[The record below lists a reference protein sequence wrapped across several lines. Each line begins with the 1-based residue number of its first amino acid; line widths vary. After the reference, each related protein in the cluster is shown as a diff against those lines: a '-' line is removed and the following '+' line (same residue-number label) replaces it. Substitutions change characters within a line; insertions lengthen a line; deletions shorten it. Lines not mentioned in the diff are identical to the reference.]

1 MSIPNPGFPRPGVQ
15 YDFQNESQFRA
26 AVQAVISALD
36 AEIQGDTAI
45 LAEHD
50 IVGANHTASGL
61 TTGHVLQAT
70 GATTFAWQPLDFTD
84 LGGSIADAQVP
95 ESAVTQ
101 HQAALSIA
109 FTQLT
114 GTIADAQVP
123 ETAVTQHQAA
133 LTILESQITD
143 GSILARLAANETV
156 SGLWDFSGII
166 DFGDGF
172 TVSNGSNWYID
183 ATQSNWIE
191 INPTSDGSLV
201 TGGWARYL
209 GWNSGGGGTPAEVQ
223 MGVYGGVS
231 TINFIY
237 LTANATRGTN
247 HYNLANTLR
256 IKPGNPYWYDGTAE
270 RLLAYDDSASNFTM
284 TGIWTFDRINVNAD
298 SYFYGTTTARYLW
311 FDLGNGVTPQNGG
324 LGWRDNGANE
334 WLFRMDTGLNLEVYN
349 YNVAAVVTQWDSA
362 TGDLR
367 HSRDLYLEDS
377 VTYPADGLLYVTS
390 TGLVASSGASAQYD
404 IPYNIDGS
412 AWSYISKGASPDGY
426 VIMLSSGIPT
436 WSENIAAKADL
447 LFNTGGGTY
456 QDGDYYLAL
465 SNATGTLLVTQIE
478 LLPESNVIIG
488 GASANTY
495 RALTAADIGGG
506 TFSGV
511 FKFQYLEV
519 ERDTT
524 PFYRLDN
531 TNIGS
536 PRTFQIAL
544 NTSGRFYIYDETA
557 AATRFYIEP
566 AGQVVITGDLYLNDS
581 VTYPTDS
588 LLYRTSTGQV
598 VGTGAAATGD
608 LLYNIDGDA
617 WTSLPVSPNPDGYV
631 LKLNGGLPSWQP
643 NNAADADTL
652 DGQHGAY
659 YLALGNATGTLAVT
673 KLQLLAESTVIIGGV
688 SANETRAL
696 TGDDIDW
703 SSAFGGA
710 STQIYLDGASSSFRS
725 SLGLYAAAVET
736 NINFTAGYLR
746 GGYVTTG
753 ATGSPGNYYYILS
766 AGEDSRGVQIAA
778 AYGGNDYAFFIRRGS
793 DNAASENGANAWQN
807 WKEIAVNGT
816 DVNGFTFSGDPC
828 LLLSHARPEIRFYE
842 TDGPT
847 DEKYWRLYASG
858 GAFSLLKMSDAAT
871 GTSTIWSI
879 TRSGTTA
886 DYSNWYIHDI
896 RYSADG
902 NDAQYHRWYANS
914 NTGQTHLEFRRTFDS
929 AMGWRI
935 TGQASTGDFY
945 LSNYNFSS
953 LQEHWIFGD
962 ASSGELTFD
971 GQRITLT
978 PQIRASA
985 TYDNGTIASGATL
998 NVNWDNGNSQRCAA
1012 NLGNI
1017 TIAVN
1022 QATAYQGTSYT
1033 IEVTNIHSTTGRTV
1047 SWSGVSQWVGSAPT
1061 ATVDA
1066 GKMTVVQIY
1075 VARNRA
1081 GSNYIIGSVILD
1093 NVTVPT

>member
-70 GATTFAWQPLDFTD
+70 GATTFGWQPLDFTD
-84 LGGSIADAQVP
+84 IG
-95 ESAVTQ
+95 
-101 HQAALSIA
+101 
-109 FTQLT
+109 

-123 ETAVTQHQAA
+123 ETAVTQHEAA
-133 LTILESQITD
+133 LTILETQITD
-143 GSILARLAANETV
+143 GALLARVGGNETITGSWTFTDGTVTFDPGNAQSWIDINTDLANYCGIHFQHNNLTAFEV
-156 SGLWDFSGII
+156 SVDNGTNNFYIYRWNPDGTRLGPEIAIAQATGKVTISNDLDITGFNVGLTGINSHTAPTATGSQLLVRDLNDNGYVKVITPPTANGTSYYLRFNSSASGFTWQPVDFASPSVNETITGLWDFSGII
-166 DFGDGF
+166 DFGEGI

-183 ATQSNWIE
+183 ATQNTWIE
-191 INPTSDGSLV
+191 INPTADGSAY
-201 TGGWARYL
+201 TGGWARYI
-209 GWNSGGGGTPAEVQ
+209 GWNAGGGGTPPEVQ
-223 MGVYGGVS
+223 MGVLGGTASV
-231 TINFIY
+231 TYLY
-237 LTANATRGTN
+237 LTANATRGTG

-256 IKPGNPYWYDGTAE
+256 IKPDDPFWYDGTAE
-270 RLLAYDDSASNFTM
+270 RRLTYDDSASNFTM

-324 LGWRDNGANE
+324 FGWRDNGANE

-412 AWSYISKGASPDGY
+412 AWSYISKGANPDGS
-426 VIMLSSGIPT
+426 VLMLVSGIPQ
-436 WSENIAAKADL
+436 WAANTASQADTL
-447 LFNTGGGTY
+447 YTTTGASY
-456 QDGDYYLAL
+456 EDGDYYRAL
-465 SNATGTLLVTQIE
+465 S
-478 LLPESNVIIG
+478 
-488 GASANTY
+488 
-495 RALTAADIGGG
+495 
-506 TFSGV
+506 
-511 FKFQYLEV
+511 
-519 ERDTT
+519 
-524 PFYRLDN
+524 
-531 TNIGS
+531 
-536 PRTFQIAL
+536 
-544 NTSGRFYIYDETA
+544 
-557 AATRFYIEP
+557 
-566 AGQVVITGDLYLNDS
+566 
-581 VTYPTDS
+581 
-588 LLYRTSTGQV
+588 
-598 VGTGAAATGD
+598 
-608 LLYNIDGDA
+608 
-617 WTSLPVSPNPDGYV
+617 
-631 LKLNGGLPSWQP
+631 
-643 NNAADADTL
+643 
-652 DGQHGAY
+652 
-659 YLALGNATGTLAVT
+659 NATGTLAVT
-673 KLQLLAESTVIIGGV
+673 KIQLLAESTVIIGGA

-703 SSAFGGA
+703 SAAFGAA

-725 SLGLYAAAVET
+725 SLGLYAAGNET
-736 NINFTAGYLR
+736 NINFTAGYIR

-753 ATGSPGNYYYILS
+753 ATGAPANYHYILS

-778 AYGGNDYAFFIRRGS
+778 GYGGNDYSFYIRRGS

-816 DVNGFTFSGDPC
+816 DVAFTFSGDPC
-828 LLLSHARPEIRFYE
+828 LLLSHTRPEIRFYE

-847 DEKYWRLYASG
+847 DEKYWRMYAAG
-858 GAFSLLKMSDAAT
+858 GVFSLLKMSDAAS
-871 GTSTIWSI
+871 GTATIWSV

-886 DYSNWYIHDI
+886 DFSNWYIHDI

-945 LSNYNFSS
+945 LSNYNFST

-985 TYDNGTIASGATL
+985 TYDNSDQSAATL
-998 NVNWDNGNSQRCAA
+998 NVNWDNGNSQRCQV
-1012 NLGNI
+1012 NTGNA

-1033 IEVTNIHSTTGRTV
+1033 MEVTNVHSTTGRTV
-1047 SWSGVSQWVGSAPT
+1047 TWTGVSQWVGSAPT

-1066 GKMTVVQIY
+1066 GKMTVVQLY